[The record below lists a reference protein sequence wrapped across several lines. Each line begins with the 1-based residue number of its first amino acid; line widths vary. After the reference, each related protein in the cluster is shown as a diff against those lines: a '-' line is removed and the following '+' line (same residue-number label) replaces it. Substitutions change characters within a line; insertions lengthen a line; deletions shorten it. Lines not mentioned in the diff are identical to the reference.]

1 MLSSVK
7 RSWRH
12 STLLACIAM
21 LVGCTAAPTGPT
33 PGEPVAPPAAVQAA
47 PVSPSATHYRLDPAA
62 STLHIL
68 VYRGG
73 PMARLG
79 HNHVVSS
86 QNLRGSVWQGAS
98 LESSGF
104 DITVPVNDLVMDNNA
119 ARAAEGEDF
128 PLNVSEDA
136 KQGTKANMLR
146 DTLLDSA
153 RYPEIRITSVRVQGD
168 AKAPVVI
175 AALRIRDQ
183 TRQLTVPVTLQTTD
197 GGLRVIGKFEIK
209 QSDFGITPLSI
220 AMGALLVVDAVT
232 IKFDLLARTD

>member
-1 MLSSVK
+1 MLSQGK
-7 RSWRH
+7 RLWLPA
-12 STLLACIAM
+12 TLLACIAM
-21 LVGCTAAPTGPT
+21 LVGCTAAPTGPG
-33 PGEPVAPPAAVQAA
+33 PGETVASPAAVQATA
-47 PVSPSATHYRLDPAA
+47 ASPSATRYRLDPAA

-86 QNLRGSVWQGAS
+86 KNLRGSVWQGPS

-104 DITVPVNDLVMDNNA
+104 DITVPVNDLVMDDND

-146 DTLLDSA
+146 DTLLDGA

-168 AKAPVVI
+168 AHAPVVI

-183 TRQLTVPVTLQTTD
+183 TRQVTVPVTLQTTD
-197 GGLRVIGKFEIK
+197 GALRVVGRFEVK

>member
-1 MLSSVK
+1 MG
-7 RSWRH
+7 RSWLH
-12 STLLACIAM
+12 HTLLACIAL
-21 LVGCTAAPTGPT
+21 LVGCTAAPTGSESSAAPT
-33 PGEPVAPPAAVQAA
+33 PRAAMAPA
-47 PVSPSATHYRLDPAA
+47 PITGSTKTYRIDPSS

-86 QNLRGSVWQGAS
+86 PNLQGRVWQGAA
-98 LESSGF
+98 LEDAGF
-104 DITVPVNDLVMDNNA
+104 DITVPVNDLVVDDNA

-146 DTLLDSA
+146 DTLLDGA
-153 RYPEIRITSVRVQGD
+153 RHPEIRITSVQIQGD
-168 AKAPVVI
+168 AKTPLVT

-183 TRQLTVPVTLQTTD
+183 TRQVTLPVTLQSTD
-197 GGLRVIGKFEIK
+197 AGLRISGAFEIK
-209 QSDFGITPLSI
+209 QTDFGITPLSI
-220 AMGALLVVDAVT
+220 AMGALLVVDTVK
-232 IKFDLLARTD
+232 IKFDLLARAA

>member
-1 MLSSVK
+1 MERPGL
-7 RSWRH
+7 H
-12 STLLACIAM
+12 GLLLVCIAV
-21 LVGCTAAPTGPT
+21 LAGCSAAPTG
-33 PGEPVAPPAAVQAA
+33 VAPADAA
-47 PVSPSATHYRLDPAA
+47 PPIAAAQSVAASSPAKMYQVDPAA

-86 QNLRGSVWQGAS
+86 QNLQGRVWQGAA
-98 LESSGF
+98 LEDAGF
-104 DITVPVNDLVMDNNA
+104 EITVPVNDLVVDDNA

-128 PLNVSEDA
+128 PANISEDA

-146 DTLLDSA
+146 ETLLDGA

-175 AALRIRDQ
+175 AALRIKDQ
-183 TRQLTVPVTLQTTD
+183 TRQVTMPVTLQTTD
-197 GGLRVIGKFEIK
+197 AGLRISGAFEVK
-209 QSDFGITPLSI
+209 QTDFGITPLSI
-220 AMGALLVVDAVT
+220 AMGALLVLDTVK
-232 IKFDLLARTD
+232 IKFTLLAAAH

>member
-1 MLSSVK
+1 VLNHVV
-7 RSWRH
+7 RH
-12 STLLACIAM
+12 RLLALLLACIAM
-21 LVGCTAAPTGPT
+21 LVGCTAAPTGPAS
-33 PGEPVAPPAAVQAA
+33 GEPAKPSAALQSAPA
-47 PVSPSATHYRLDPAA
+47 SPSASRYRLEPTA

-86 QNLRGSVWQGAS
+86 QNLQGQVWQGAK
-98 LESSGF
+98 LEDSGF
-104 DITVPVNDLVMDNNA
+104 DITVPVNDLVMDDNA
-119 ARAAEGEDF
+119 ARAAEGADF

-146 DTLLDSA
+146 DTLLDGA
-153 RYPEIRITSVRVQGD
+153 RYPEIRITAVRVQGD
-168 AKAPVVI
+168 ANTPVVI
-175 AALRIRDQ
+175 AALRIKDQ
-183 TRQLTVPVTLQTTD
+183 TRQVTVPVTLQATD
-197 GGLRVIGKFEIK
+197 TGLRVSGSFQIR

-232 IKFDLLARTD
+232 IKFDLLARAD

>member
-1 MLSSVK
+1 MGRPWL
-7 RSWRH
+7 H
-12 STLLACIAM
+12 HTLLACIAL
-21 LVGCTAAPTGPT
+21 LVGCTAAPTGPA
-33 PGEPVAPPAAVQAA
+33 PGAAPAPRAAVAPA
-47 PVSPSATHYRLDPAA
+47 PIAGAPQTYRLDPAA

-86 QNLRGSVWQGAS
+86 PNLQGRVWQGAA
-98 LESSGF
+98 LEDAGF
-104 DITVPVNDLVMDNNA
+104 DITVPVNDLVVDDNA

-146 DTLLDSA
+146 DTLLDGA
-153 RYPEIRITSVRVQGD
+153 RYPEIRITSVRIQGD
-168 AKAPVVI
+168 TTTPMVT

-183 TRQLTVPVTLQTTD
+183 TRQVTVPVTLQTTD
-197 GGLRVIGKFEIK
+197 GGLRVTGGFEIK
-209 QSDFGITPLSI
+209 QSDFGITPLSL
-220 AMGALLVVDAVT
+220 AMGALLVVDAVK
-232 IKFDLLARTD
+232 IKFALVAMPD